1 MSEMLSN
8 KQSDEYV
15 PEIIDRDIPAEQTE
29 LGEEIA
35 DRANLERELEERS
48 AAEFLLQFQDLKA
61 DVRQEATKAI
71 STIEA
76 SVAKGKNLLSTPK
89 DIILGWR
96 VEKAKQKYDRRSK
109 KLDTSRFD
117 FINRHHE
124 KKAQAA
130 SAELYFVTQ
139 THTEHT
145 GMMQDRLDRAD
156 TRSKERQ
163 EVINARRK
171 ELHEAR
177 LAAIERRIIRHESI
191 KQRRKLEHDYS
202 QYAYE
207 EREAAIK
214 QYVEQPAFK
223 KRIRSQA
230 EKVVQG
236 QERGKAQ
243 AYINNNEKDADNKI
257 EQDIN
262 EEGA

>member
-1 MSEMLSN
+1 MLPN
-8 KQSDEYV
+8 KQSDEYAPKTTDQDV
-15 PEIIDRDIPAEQTE
+15 PAEQTE
-29 LGEEIA
+29 LSKEIA

-48 AAEFLLQFQDLKA
+48 AAEFLLKFQDLKA

-76 SVAKGKNLLSTPK
+76 SVAKGKNLLSKPK
-89 DIILGWR
+89 DIILSWR

-130 SAELYFVTQ
+130 STELHSITQ

-145 GMMQDRLDRAD
+145 EMMQGRLDRAD
-156 TRSKERQ
+156 ARSKERQ
-163 EVINARRK
+163 EAIDARRK

-191 KQRRKLEHDYS
+191 KQRRKLERDYS

-230 EKVVQG
+230 EKIVQG

-243 AYINNNEKDADNKI
+243 TYTNDNEKDAENKI

-262 EEGA
+262 EEGV